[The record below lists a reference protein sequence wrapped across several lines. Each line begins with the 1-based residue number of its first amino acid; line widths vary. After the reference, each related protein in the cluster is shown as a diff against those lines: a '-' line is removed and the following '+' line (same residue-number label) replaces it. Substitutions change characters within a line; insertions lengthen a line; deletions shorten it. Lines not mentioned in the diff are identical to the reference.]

1 MTQNA
6 RVEWQSSSHPISDI
20 RDWSRRHRLELQ
32 PDYQR
37 NQVWSKAAKIMLIDT
52 ILRNIPMPK
61 IFFQVILRDQDTY
74 RIVIDGQ
81 QRLTAILDFLGGR
94 FALDAPYEGAH
105 VGKRFSELPATVQ
118 NEILSYNVDVNEI
131 RNATKDV
138 IRDIYLRVNKYTFQL
153 TKQELRR
160 ADYPG
165 AFLDLSESLAKDPF
179 FDENRVFTIA
189 SSKRMGDVEFISELL
204 ALLLD
209 GPQEKKEKLDAFYS
223 DYARWD
229 QEAKNEIQMRFMAV
243 LAELQTI
250 WSEEGIPGSSLKPF
264 AKTRFRQRADFYALF
279 NAVDDLLRAGGSLA
293 EKDLGPLRADLAF
306 LDEKIE
312 PESDIQLFQKYAIQ
326 CVSQSNT
333 IGSRKWR
340 RNVLKAF
347 LTGTYLEAF
356 PTSEIARAFH
366 NILIE
371 AGLPFQSQIC
381 PICGNAHLREGANS
395 STAVIAWK
403 NDNTTFQLSN
413 AVLIHKTCL
422 SSGGVQ
428 PYRIP
433 DTYETGN
440 LDDFEF
446 RTET

>member
-37 NQVWSKAAKIMLIDT
+37 NQVWSKAAKIMLMDT

-61 IFFQVILRDQDTY
+61 IFLQAILRDQDTY

-138 IRDIYLRVNKYTFQL
+138 IRDIYSRVNKYTFQL

-165 AFLDLSESLAKDPF
+165 EFLRLSEKLADEPF

-189 SSKRMGDVEFISELL
+189 SSKRMGDVEFVSEIL

-223 DYARWD
+223 EYTRWD
-229 QEAKNEIQMRFMAV
+229 QEAKNEIRTRFMAV

-250 WSEEGIPGSSLKPF
+250 WSEDGIHDSSLKPF

-279 NAVDDLLRAGGSLA
+279 NAVDDLLRAGGSLD
-293 EKDLGPLRADLAF
+293 EKDLGFLRADLAF

-312 PESDIQLFQKYAIQ
+312 PESEIQLFRKYAIQ

-347 LTGTYLEAF
+347 LAGTYVGAF
-356 PTSEIARAFH
+356 PTGEIARAFH

-371 AGLPFQSQIC
+371 AGLPFQSRVC
-381 PICGNAHLREGANS
+381 PICGNAHSWEGAGS
-395 STAVIAWK
+395 ATAVIAWK
-403 NDNTTFQLSN
+403 NDDTVFQLSN
-413 AVLIHKTCL
+413 AVLLHRTC
-422 SSGGVQ
+422 GVSEVAQ
-428 PYRIP
+428 LYRFL
-433 DTYETGN
+433 DSYETGN
-440 LDDFEF
+440 LDDSEF
-446 RTET
+446 RMET

>member
-1 MTQNA
+1 MIQNA
-6 RVEWQSSSHPISDI
+6 RIEWKSSSHPISDI

-37 NQVWSKAAKIMLIDT
+37 NQVWSKAAKIMLMDT

-61 IFFQVILRDQDTY
+61 IFLQAILRDQDTY

-81 QRLTAILDFLGGR
+81 QRLTAILDYLGGR
-94 FALDAPYEGAH
+94 FALDAPYEGEYA
-105 VGKRFSELPATVQ
+105 GKRFSELPATVQ

-138 IRDIYLRVNKYTFQL
+138 IRDIYLRVNKYTLPL

-165 AFLDLSESLAKDPF
+165 AFLDMSENLANDPF

-189 SSKRMGDVEFISELL
+189 SSKRMGDVEFVSELL
-204 ALLLD
+204 ALLID
-209 GPQEKKEKLDAFYS
+209 GPQEKKEKLDSFYS
-223 DYARWD
+223 EYAKWS
-229 QEAKNEIQMRFMAV
+229 QESKEATQARFKAV
-243 LAELQTI
+243 LEELRTL
-250 WSEEGIPGSSLKPF
+250 WPEEGILSPLKPF

-279 NAVDDLLRAGGSLA
+279 NAVDDLLRAGGSLFG
-293 EKDLGPLRADLAF
+293 KDLGFLQADLAF

-312 PESDIQLFQKYAIQ
+312 PESGIQLFRKYAIQ

-340 RNVLKAF
+340 RNVLRAF
-347 LTGTYLEAF
+347 LAGTYVEAF

-371 AGLPFQSQIC
+371 AGLPFSSRIC
-381 PICGNAHLREGANS
+381 PICNQAHEREKMGSAN
-395 STAVIAWK
+395 AVIAWK
-403 NDNTTFQLSN
+403 NDSLVFQLSN
-413 AVLIHKTCL
+413 GVLLHKTCL
-422 SSGGVQ
+422 SAGTAKS
-428 PYRIP
+428 YRLP
-433 DTYETGN
+433 PPYETGDLN
-440 LDDFEF
+440 DSEF

>member
-1 MTQNA
+1 MTENA
-6 RVEWQSSSHPISDI
+6 RVEWKTSSHPISDI

-61 IFFQVILRDQDTY
+61 IFLQAILRDQDTY

-81 QRLTAILDFLGGR
+81 QRLTAILDYLGGR
-94 FALDAPYEGAH
+94 FALDAPYEGEHA
-105 VGKRFSELPATVQ
+105 GKRFSELPETVQ
-118 NEILSYNVDVNEI
+118 NEILNYNVDVNEI

-138 IRDIYLRVNKYTFQL
+138 IRDIYSRVNKYTVQL

-165 AFLDLSESLAKDPF
+165 AFLRLSEKLADDPF

-189 SSKRMGDVEFISELL
+189 SSKRMGDVEFVSELL

-209 GPQEKKEKLDAFYS
+209 GPQEKKETLDIFYAKYS
-223 DYARWD
+223 KWPKES
-229 QEAKNEIQMRFMAV
+229 EAAIQSRFKAV
-243 LAELQTI
+243 LEELQTL
-250 WSEEGIPGSSLKPF
+250 WPEQGDGSLKPF
-264 AKTRFRQRADFYALF
+264 AKTRFRQKADFYALF

-293 EKDLGPLRADLAF
+293 GKDLGPLRADLAF

-312 PESDIQLFQKYAIQ
+312 PESDIQLFRKYAIQ

-333 IGSRKWR
+333 VGSRRWR
-340 RNVLKAF
+340 RNILKAF
-347 LTGTYLEAF
+347 LAGTYAGAF
-356 PTSEIARAFH
+356 PPGETARAFH

-371 AGLPFQSQIC
+371 SGLPFSSRGC
-381 PICGNAHLREGANS
+381 PICGQAHEREKMGAAN
-395 STAVIAWK
+395 AVIAWK
-403 NDNTTFQLSN
+403 NDSLVFQLSN
-413 AVLIHKTCL
+413 GVLLHKTCL
-422 SSGGVQ
+422 AEVAAKS
-428 PYRIP
+428 YRLP
-433 DTYETGN
+433 PPYETGD
-440 LDDFEF
+440 LDDSEF